1 VIAAPE
7 TRANFYVIT
16 GASGGGKSTL
26 IAALHERGYRVVEEA
41 GRGIVRDQLECGGD
55 ALPWEDRAAFR
66 DLLLTRSMELF
77 DSVEERSAPVFF
89 DRGIPEAIG
98 YSTLIGS
105 PLRAE
110 ALQEATARR
119 YAPTVFVV
127 PPWREIYVNDV
138 ERRKSWEEVME
149 EFTAT
154 AAAYRSLGYRLVDIP
169 KAPVA
174 ARVSFVLENALAH
187 EAF

>member
-1 VIAAPE
+1 MTLAPVE
-7 TRANFYVIT
+7 RGNFFVIT

-26 IAALHERGYRVVEEA
+26 IDALGARGHRVVEEA
-41 GRGIVRDQLECGGD
+41 GRAIVREELERGGT
-55 ALPWEDRAAFR
+55 ALPWGDRVAFR
-66 DLLLTRSMELF
+66 DLLLSRSIELF
-77 DSVEERSAPVFF
+77 DAVEERNAPVFF

-105 PLRAE
+105 PLQAE
-110 ALQEATARR
+110 ALQQATARR
-119 YAPTVFVV
+119 YAPTVFIA
-127 PPWREIYVNDV
+127 PPWREIYVNDA
-138 ERRKSWEEVME
+138 ERRKSWEEVLE
-149 EFTAT
+149 DFAAT

-187 EAF
+187 EAS